1 MTPAPPPARFVPT
14 PRELARIKLAL
25 FVLCL
30 LPALGYGWAFA
41 SDRLG
46 ANPIEAIT
54 RASGEWTL
62 RLLLLTLAVTP
73 LRRFTGWHW
82 LLRLRR
88 MLGLFVFAY
97 ACLHAL
103 SWLWLDQFFDWRSI
117 VNEIRERP
125 FITVGVTAFVLLIPL
140 AATSS
145 HAAIRALGGRRW
157 QNLHRTIY
165 AIALLAIVH
174 YWWVTRADMLKPLLY
189 AIVLALLLGARAQWR
204 QREMDRQLAA
214 NAPAARFKTLNAIP
228 IVPQASGTKRSDDD
242 GNA

>member
-1 MTPAPPPARFVPT
+1 MTPAPSPARFVPT
-14 PRELARIKLAL
+14 PRDLARIKLAL

-41 SDRLG
+41 SDR
-46 ANPIEAIT
+46 P

-103 SWLWLDQFFDWRSI
+103 SWLWLDQFFDWRSV

-165 AIALLAIVH
+165 AIAILAIVH

-214 NAPAARFKTLNAIP
+214 NAPASRFKTARGVIP
-228 IVPQASGTKRSDDD
+228 IVPQAGKRKSDDD
-242 GNA
+242 GT